1 MDYKILYPEAFPIVQ
16 IEMQKGETLQAESDA
31 MVAMS
36 PTIDVEGKASGG
48 FMGGLMRKVLTG
60 ESFFLQH
67 LTANRGPGRVLIGH
81 PLPGGIH
88 PVELDGSHG
97 LTVQKGGF
105 LAATPGVE
113 IDTKA
118 QNLTK
123 GLFSGEG
130 IFVLNISGRGTV
142 FVSSYGAI
150 HPIEVP
156 AGQEVII
163 DNGHLVAWPSTMN
176 YEIEKAS
183 SGGFLSSLKSGEGLV
198 CRFKGPGTVLIQTR
212 NPEGFTGWI
221 RSMIPASGN

>member
-1 MDYKILYPEAFPIVQ
+1 MEYKILYPEAFPVVQ
-16 IEMQKGETLQAESDA
+16 LELNKGESLQAESDA

-36 PTIDVEGKASGG
+36 PTVDVEGKSSGG

-60 ESFFLQH
+60 ESFFLQR

-88 PVELDGSHG
+88 PIELDGSHG

-105 LAATPGVE
+105 LAASETVE
-113 IDTKA
+113 IDTTA

-130 IFVLNISGRGTV
+130 IFVLNIRGRGTV
-142 FVSSYGAI
+142 FVSSYGMI

-156 AGQEVII
+156 AGEEVII
-163 DNGHLVAWPSTMN
+163 DNGHLVAWPDTMQ

-183 SGGFLSSLKSGEGLV
+183 KGGLWSSIKSGEGLV

-212 NPEGFTGWI
+212 NPESFTGWI
-221 RSMIPASGN
+221 RSMIPGGSN

>member
-16 IEMQKGETLQAESDA
+16 LELNKGESLQAESDA

-36 PTIDVEGKASGG
+36 PTVDVEGKSSGG

-88 PVELDGSHG
+88 PIELDGSHG

-105 LAATPGVE
+105 LAASETVE
-113 IDTKA
+113 IDTTA

-130 IFVLNISGRGTV
+130 IFVLNIRGRGTV
-142 FVSSYGAI
+142 FVSSYGMI

-156 AGQEVII
+156 AGEEVII
-163 DNGHLVAWPSTMN
+163 DNGHLVAWPDTMQ

-183 SGGFLSSLKSGEGLV
+183 KGGLWSSIKSGEGLV

-221 RSMIPASGN
+221 RSMVPSSGS